1 MAIVCGTSK
10 CRKGFRKAR
19 QAASF
24 PGDDIV
30 LNDAIGIIFTTEYG
44 AFQTA
49 HEFLLT
55 GGWEPGGKYSDPSTI
70 LNIQRNIEYF
80 REILT

>member
-30 LNDAIGIIFTTEYG
+30 LNDAIGIIFSIFQVAFKTTAYD
-44 AFQTA
+44 FVWTCC
-49 HEFLLT
+49 LIKN
-55 GGWEPGGKYSDPSTI
+55 GKICEMQLCMMHS
-70 LNIQRNIEYF
+70 L
-80 REILT
+80 